1 VPSMAEDHGSGRI
14 APYGGEA
21 MEDRE
26 IMQYSANA
34 GVAQWVPGCAIPHLV
49 PDTSAIA
56 ACYPAAVRTSS
67 GATAG
72 RRISSH
78 SAEITADISAKAASA

>member
-1 VPSMAEDHGSGRI
+1 MRPPICPRWRPVL
-14 APYGGEA
+14 GEA
-21 MEDRE
+21 TEDPE
-26 IMQYSANA
+26 ITRYSAIRTNA
-34 GVAQWVPGCAIPHLV
+34 GVAHRAPGCAIPLLV

-56 ACYPAAVRTSS
+56 ACYSAAVRTNA

-78 SAEITADISAKAASA
+78 SAEITADINAKAASA